1 MSSYPLASS
10 TTSVLCFF
18 YSSHQHP
25 AGTYIFFDTTIS
37 ICGDV
42 RTLSSGFSRRTITW
56 NFWPST
62 FNTMRELFVNVV
74 YDRNALRITYTL
86 IHHLHTYIQVHK
98 ERVRSE
104 DLVCRLNYQRL
115 CLSITF
121 VTDRHTFFIENFPYA
136 NFTSHLSGMQR

>member
-1 MSSYPLASS
+1 
-10 TTSVLCFF
+10 
-18 YSSHQHP
+18 
-25 AGTYIFFDTTIS
+25 
-37 ICGDV
+37 
-42 RTLSSGFSRRTITW
+42 
-56 NFWPST
+56 
-62 FNTMRELFVNVV
+62 MRELFVNVV

-104 DLVCRLNYQRL
+104 DLVRRLNYQRL